1 MVEFLASTL
10 AAVFAHVAE
19 LWWQTIFIYRKILKI
34 SPGAYIFQRSFLRG
48 LFSEGPIF
56 GGVHVRRKICLLK
69 LAGLACSGKEIYHF
83 CFVLLCIGGQ
93 IPSTSPLGGL
103 YPEGRFRGEFFPLRF
118 WGAYIWRG
126 LYMEGLIFGILWY
139 ILVSPLFYFY
149 WHFVWT
155 CYSVRRLASK
165 ILLSRQVKHTPQDSI
180 NEFIIQKLNALVVK
194 L

>member
-56 GGVHVRRKICLLK
+56 GGVHVRREICLLK

-93 IPSTSPLGGL
+93 IPSTSPA
-103 YPEGRFRGEFFPLRF
+103 
-118 WGAYIWRG
+118 GAYIRRG
-126 LYMEGLIFGILWY
+126 DLTEGFLRYNFVGLIFGGLIHGGAYFRNFTVYSCLPT
-139 ILVSPLFYFY
+139 VLFL
-149 WHFVWT
+149 
-155 CYSVRRLASK
+155 LALCMNM
-165 ILLSRQVKHTPQDSI
+165 LLCP
-180 NEFIIQKLNALVVK
+180 
-194 L
+194 

>member
-19 LWWQTIFIYRKILKI
+19 LWWQTIFIYCKILKI

-56 GGVHVRRKICLLK
+56 GGVHVWREICLLK

-93 IPSTSPLGGL
+93 IPSTSPA
-103 YPEGRFRGEFFPLRF
+103 
-118 WGAYIWRG
+118 GAYIRKG
-126 LYMEGLIFGILWY
+126 DLTEGFLRYNFVGFIFGGLIHGGAYFWNFTVYSCLPT
-139 ILVSPLFYFY
+139 VLFL
-149 WHFVWT
+149 
-155 CYSVRRLASK
+155 LALCMNM
-165 ILLSRQVKHTPQDSI
+165 LLCP
-180 NEFIIQKLNALVVK
+180 
-194 L
+194 